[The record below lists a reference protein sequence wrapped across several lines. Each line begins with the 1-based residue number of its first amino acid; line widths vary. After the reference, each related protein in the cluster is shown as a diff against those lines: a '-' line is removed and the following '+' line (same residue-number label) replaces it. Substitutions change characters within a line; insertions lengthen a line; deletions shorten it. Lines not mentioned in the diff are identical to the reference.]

1 MYDVKSCDS
10 TTDASDALLLLVH
23 VVIKTCKRYIQL
35 QCWKVSLSLVLQPRG
50 MFRTPLR

>member
-23 VVIKTCKRYIQL
+23 VVQDL
-35 QCWKVSLSLVLQPRG
+35 QALYPAAMLEGLFVSSAAA
-50 MFRTPLR
+50 